1 MSSDVGLRHGLDL
14 ASLWL
19 WCRPVVTSLIQL
31 LAWEPPYTAGVAL
44 KKKKKKK
51 RTENVL
57 RMGMFQA
64 ERPEN
69 RPGQD
74 EVWGRCQPSDAGPLG
89 HVKDFPFLPLEVL
102 S

>member
-1 MSSDVGLRHGLDL
+1 
-14 ASLWL
+14 
-19 WCRPVVTSLIQL
+19 
-31 LAWEPPYTAGVAL
+31 
-44 KKKKKKK
+44 
-51 RTENVL
+51 
-57 RMGMFQA
+57 MGMFQA